1 MPTLAPNVINR
12 VDKLPKPSNT
22 AQAMQ
27 PLFEAVSNAIFAIE
41 DIQTK
46 HSDYQGV
53 VDILVSGLRNPDVL
67 NIEVIDN
74 GIGLDRKRYEAFC
87 PVSYTHLTLPTTPYV

>member
-12 VDKLPKPSNT
+12 VDKLPKPSNI

-41 DIQTK
+41 DI
-46 HSDYQGV
+46 
-53 VDILVSGLRNPDVL
+53 RNPPPKAVCRDL
-67 NIEVIDN
+67 LISFKSI
-74 GIGLDRKRYEAFC
+74 
-87 PVSYTHLTLPTTPYV
+87 PYVMRYSHFPH

>member
-41 DIQTK
+41 DVQK
-46 HSDYQGV
+46 SQPDYPGI
-53 VDILVSGLRNPDVL
+53 VDIYVTGLRDPDKL
-67 NIEVIDN
+67 DIE
-74 GIGLDRKRYEAFC
+74 DRQRDRLGSE
-87 PVSYTHLTLPTTPYV
+87 PI